1 MMEGNHLFL
10 IFDFQ
15 LEPPIKKGEHMRFG
29 GSKVPPSFDRCSH
42 QNDRSAVAFLDHHC
56 TASASLLYPRR
67 LLLARVLVWEY
78 E

>member
-10 IFDFQ
+10 IFYFQ

-56 TASASLLYPRR
+56 LCVSLISSQTSPRSCSCMGI
-67 LLLARVLVWEY
+67 
-78 E
+78 